1 MFSILA
7 KVGMG
12 IVKGVKAVAKGVK
25 FVVKSTLKLGKFA
38 YKTSK
43 RMYRFGK
50 AFAKNTKKLYRKV
63 RSVSN
68 RLRNRSSVGKHPILY
83 NNLNGN
89 IKVLEPTNKLSNA
102 KASTKPVDILQ
113 TDKFKDLDKRRRS

>member
-1 MFSILA
+1 MFAILA

-50 AFAKNTKKLYRKV
+50 SIARNSKKLYRKV

-68 RLRNRSSVGKHPILY
+68 RFRSKSSVGKYPIIY
-83 NNLNGN
+83 NNFSGN
-89 IKVLEPTNKLSNA
+89 INVITPTNKLSNA
-102 KASTKPVDILQ
+102 NVSKPPVGIKQ
-113 TDKFKDLDKRRRS
+113 TDKFKDLNNDRRA